1 MDIDLARTKEIST
14 AKTHRFPQKNKDQER
29 MKKEGLCF
37 RCQQKGHLCWDCPKG
52 KGTNTRA
59 QPKAEG
65 QVVAVEADDSKE
77 EGSPPDLAR
86 QIRSLDDEGRE
97 NLLTTLLKNPDF

>member
-1 MDIDLARTKEIST
+1 
-14 AKTHRFPQKNKDQER
+14 

-37 RCQQKGHLCWDCPKG
+37 RCQQKGHLCRDCPKG

-65 QVVAVEADDSKE
+65 RVVAVEADDSKE

-86 QIRSLDDEGRE
+86 QIQSLDNEGRE